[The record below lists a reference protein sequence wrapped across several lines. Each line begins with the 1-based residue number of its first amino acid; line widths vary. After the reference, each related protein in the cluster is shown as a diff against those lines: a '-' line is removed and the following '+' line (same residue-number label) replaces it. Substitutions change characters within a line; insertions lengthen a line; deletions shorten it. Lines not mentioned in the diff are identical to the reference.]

1 MCFVF
6 LETPDSFV
14 ITGSPSPGN
23 PSSRA
28 TRKSKIPSA
37 REDSARQPLP
47 QQGSLQGGDQAGH
60 PLAKRQRALC
70 WSSPSPAQKRLWLGG
85 GCDASQV
92 CIALGGNSA
101 WSPIPHKL
109 NVKGRF
115 Q

>member
-47 QQGSLQGGDQAGH
+47 QQGSLRGGEQG
-60 PLAKRQRALC
+60 RA
-70 WSSPSPAQKRLWLGG
+70 SPGREAEGFVPAQPFPCAETSAAWGRL
-85 GCDASQV
+85 
-92 CIALGGNSA
+92 
-101 WSPIPHKL
+101 
-109 NVKGRF
+109 
-115 Q
+115 